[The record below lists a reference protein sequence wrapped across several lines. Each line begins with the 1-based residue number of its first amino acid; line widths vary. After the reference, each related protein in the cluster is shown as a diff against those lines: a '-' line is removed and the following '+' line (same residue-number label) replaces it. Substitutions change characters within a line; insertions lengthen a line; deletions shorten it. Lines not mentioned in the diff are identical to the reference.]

1 MDHPVDTGYH
11 IIEFSTSLENKG
23 RPLCSIAGPILLN
36 HNTQSR
42 MVGIVAFGGA
52 MGLQAYKIK
61 LVIFFGKG

>member
-1 MDHPVDTGYH
+1 MDHPVGTRYH

-42 MVGIVAFGGA
+42 MVGMVAFGGA
-52 MGLQAYKIK
+52 RGFRLIK
-61 LVIFFGKG
+61 

>member
-42 MVGIVAFGGA
+42 MVGMVVAGGA
-52 MGLQAYKIK
+52 RGFRLIK
-61 LVIFFGKG
+61 

>member
-42 MVGIVAFGGA
+42 MVGMVAAGGTR
-52 MGLQAYKIK
+52 GFRLIK
-61 LVIFFGKG
+61 

>member
-42 MVGIVAFGGA
+42 MVGMVADGGTR
-52 MGLQAYKIK
+52 GFRLIK
-61 LVIFFGKG
+61 